1 MTLFDEGIKSEI
13 NGRDLKVMEGI
24 KSEITYHT
32 AAIITSI
39 FVELYLK
46 KTLNKIAIFENYLGK

>member
-1 MTLFDEGIKSEI
+1 
-13 NGRDLKVMEGI
+13 MEGI

-39 FVELYLK
+39 FVELYFK
-46 KTLNKIAIFENYLGK
+46 KKKNTE